1 MKSYYLGVDIGGTKS
16 HALIADEEGNVL
28 GFGVGGPGN
37 HEVVGYQGLTAC
49 LQSVVSQA
57 LNTAEINVSDI
68 AGAGFGVAGYDWPSE
83 RQPTLDAIQSLNL
96 NAPLEV
102 VNDAIIGLL
111 AGAEAGWGIA
121 LVSGTGT
128 NCWGWDPV
136 RRVGRVTGC
145 GWLFGEYGGAY
156 DLVARAVREVA
167 FAWAHRGPATQLT
180 RVFLERTGAATPD
193 ELLEGLALGKFRL
206 TSADAPLVVQ
216 TAKLGDTAA
225 MEAILWL
232 ATELGG
238 LTISVIRQLE
248 FQSLAFEV
256 VLVGSLFNAGD
267 MLLDPLEKAIRIE
280 APGARLVKLKSP
292 PVVGGVLLGMEAA
305 GLQPQVLRQKLIEN
319 FNRRFEQHI
328 HP

>member
-1 MKSYYLGVDIGGTKS
+1 MKTYYLGVDIGGTKS
-16 HALIADEEGNVL
+16 HALIADGEGNVV
-28 GFGVGGPGN
+28 GFGVGGSGN

-49 LQSVVSQA
+49 LQSIVSQA
-57 LNTAEINVSDI
+57 LNTAEISITDI

-83 RQPTLDAIQSLNL
+83 RQPTIDAIQSLNL

-111 AGAEAGWGIA
+111 TGAEAGWGVA

-128 NCWGWDPV
+128 NCWGWDPA

-156 DLVARAVREVA
+156 DLVARAVQGVA
-167 FAWAHRGPATQLT
+167 FAWGKRGPATQLT
-180 RVFLERTGAATPD
+180 QVFLEKTGAATPD

-206 TSADAPLVVQ
+206 TSAEAPLVVE
-216 TAKLGDTAA
+216 TAKHGDPVAKLA
-225 MEAILWL
+225 LQWL

-238 LTISVIRQLE
+238 LAISVIRQLE
-248 FQSLAFEV
+248 FQSQAFEV
-256 VLVGSLFNAGD
+256 VLVGSLFNAGKI
-267 MLLDPLEKAIRIE
+267 LLVPLERAIQVE
-280 APGARLVKLKSP
+280 APGARLVKLQSP

-305 GLQPQVLRQKLIEN
+305 GLRPQLLRQTLIGN
-319 FNRRFEQHI
+319 FNNRFEQQI
-328 HP
+328 RP